1 MTLTTHAIAGAT
13 LATLVPNYP
22 VLGFVLGFG
31 SHYLLDAMPHW
42 AYSIKG
48 LEKDK
53 ESSLNTKMVIS
64 KSSYKDLFIVGMD
77 GILGLLLSFIILG
90 ILFHASLL
98 VIFIGAAGGMLPDF
112 LQFCYW
118 MWKPKLLKPLQKL
131 HDSAHTSIR
140 IDDMPFLG
148 VTSQLLIIFLV
159 VFIFKC
165 IF

>member
-22 VLGFVLGFG
+22 ALGFLVGFG

-42 AYSIKG
+42 SYPVAG

-53 ESSLNTKMVIS
+53 ENSLNTTMVIS
-64 KSSYKDLFIVGMD
+64 KSSYKDLFKVGTD

-90 ILFHASLL
+90 IFFHAYPL
-98 VIFIGAAGGMLPDF
+98 VIFMGATGGMLPDF

-118 MWKPKLLKPLQKL
+118 MWKPKLLKPFQRL
-131 HDSAHTSIR
+131 HNWAHTNVR
-140 IDDMPFLG
+140 IDDMPFIG
-148 VTSQLLIIFLV
+148 ITSQLLIIFLV